1 MGIAGKEIGYGFY
14 EQDGSSVESLSPMEG
29 EARAEKIYRGPYK
42 NRWIFITNFILNNK
56 IMRDQ
61 YPTYPIYAESISI
74 TGERLPTNDGVRG
87 YIEYADAVIACSFK
101 SYPATFF
108 VGDGTEQEPED
119 NETATLFEEDGDTKT
134 AYRELVDPFFT
145 WQGGFGADPGGNE
158 KKLVDLTKSVFWA
171 DTTINHT
178 LAIPKQKNPK
188 WLEIIKTTG
197 QLNNEWVIFPNGM
210 GFAPG
215 HVRFSGAKYKRVID
229 TSNLGLRAHKL
240 VPDPF
245 AVTYSFEC
253 RTKLRWDETLEL
265 DIVRGF
271 LGDFMEAGEKI
282 IISTKSVV
290 PSPYVM
296 LDFKALFAGTEYN
309 GILRVRD
316 EKLLRDA
323 GNSRNNILWRTSEV
337 GFGVPEKAAVGQLSF
352 IKN

>member
-29 EARAEKIYRGPYK
+29 EARAEKTYRGPYG
-42 NRWIFITNFILNNK
+42 NRWKFITDFILSNK

-61 YPTYPIYAESISI
+61 YPAYPIYAEAISI
-74 TGERLPTNDGVRG
+74 TGERLPTNDGVKG
-87 YIEYADAVIACSFK
+87 YIEYADAVITCSFK

-108 VGDGTEQEPED
+108 VGDGTEPGSGQD
-119 NETATLFEEDGDTKT
+119 NELEMFEEDGETKT
-134 AYRELVDPFFT
+134 AYRELVDPLFT
-145 WQGGFGADPGGNE
+145 WQGGLGADPGGIEFE

-178 LAIPKQKNPK
+178 LAVPKQKNPK

-215 HVRFSGAKYKRVID
+215 HVRFSGTKYKRVID
-229 TSNLGLRAHKL
+229 TGNLGLRDHKL
-240 VPDPF
+240 VPNPF
-245 AVTYSFEC
+245 AVIYSFEC
-253 RTKLRWDETLEL
+253 RTKLRWDETMELEKINL
-265 DIVRGF
+265 HGH
-271 LGDFMEAGEKI
+271 LGDVEQINIA
-282 IISTKSVV
+282 TKAVV
-290 PSPYVM
+290 PSPYAM
-296 LDFKALFAGTEYN
+296 LDFKAMFSGTEYK

-316 EKLLRDA
+316 EKFLQEA
-323 GNSRNNILWRTSEV
+323 GYPANNIQWRTSEV
-337 GFGVPEKAAVGQLSF
+337 GFGEKAAVGQLSF

>member
-1 MGIAGKEIGYGFY
+1 MGIAGKEIGHGFY

-29 EARAEKIYRGPYK
+29 EARAEKTYRGPYG
-42 NRWIFITNFILNNK
+42 NRWRFIEDFILNNK

-61 YPTYPIYAESISI
+61 YPAYPIYAESISI
-74 TGERLPTNDGVRG
+74 TGERLPTNDGVKG

-108 VGDGTEQEPED
+108 IGDATEEEPED
-119 NETATLFEEDGDTKT
+119 NETETLFEEDGETKT

-171 DTTINHT
+171 DATINHT
-178 LAIPKQKNPK
+178 LAVPKQKNPK

-245 AVTYSFEC
+245 AVAYSFEC
-253 RTKLRWDETLEL
+253 RTKLRWDETMEL
-265 DIVRGF
+265 DRKVFVGENI
-271 LGDFMEAGEKI
+271 AGGQRVQI
-282 IISTKSVV
+282 TISTKAVV
-290 PSPYVM
+290 PSPYAM
-296 LDFKALFAGTEYN
+296 LDFKAMFSGTEYK

-316 EKLLRDA
+316 EKFLQEA
-323 GNSRNNILWRTSEV
+323 GYPANNIQWRTSEV
-337 GFGVPEKAAVGQLSF
+337 GFGEKAAVGQLSF